1 MPSGDDPM
9 GGHRFSLE
17 PNKRGLRLRGDHAQ
31 TTSWSAMT
39 VHPELVALRR
49 DDLTYRDVISRQ
61 RAARSPVK
69 ASRRS
74 SIGQALPR

>member
-1 MPSGDDPM
+1 MGFILNPSRSGAFSSEVGTGSRQENASNQNQSPVPIPSERK
-9 GGHRFSLE
+9 RF
-17 PNKRGLRLRGDHAQ
+17 
-31 TTSWSAMT
+31 W
-39 VHPELVALRR
+39 R
-49 DDLTYRDVISRQ
+49 DYLAYRDLISRQ